1 MCLPTVCHEVPLAAS
16 AATKNTGYM
25 RMSEAMRRTGHAARA
40 TGGAVRSGGR
50 RTGGLVH
57 RVTGASGA
65 SRTGLSTLIEL
76 TAAGGAA
83 DAFVAVSLA
92 GTIFFSTSVDQA
104 RGKVVL
110 FLLVTMAPFAVLAPF
125 IGPAMDRMQQG
136 RRYLLAGTLLAR
148 GLLAWGMSAA
158 ITSPV
163 TLLPAAFGI
172 LVLQKAYGVAR
183 ASVTPRL
190 LPTEITL
197 VAANARSQLITL
209 TASMLGG
216 AVAAGIQASAGAAW
230 VLRAGTLIYLAAM
243 FLALR
248 LPDQVDVP
256 PAPAPAP
263 AADPSTASAAAA
275 TDAPRSAAPRARTA
289 PYPDEYDRRTA
300 PYQDDHDP
308 STAPYQDDDDRRTAR
323 RRGHDRRTPPPPAAY
338 DQGTARQPTAPDS
351 RTARQ
356 PDFHPN
362 DGGRYSRPPDT
373 GRGAYGPGSRDG
385 NTVPYEPAGLPPG
398 AAPGPNGD
406 SAGGATA
413 AGGATGR
420 ARGSR
425 FRLFSNVGPVVGE
438 AMRGNA
444 VLRAFSGYMVFFLAF
459 LLRTGHF
466 GVSHN
471 FALGALVAAAAAG
484 GLAAMAIGS
493 LIKAR
498 APVFILYA
506 MLTLAPIVTAA
517 GAWFFGLAAAITVAF
532 TAALAAGLAKL
543 SLDSTVQREIPE
555 EVRSSAFAVSETL
568 NQVSNVAG
576 SVAGVL
582 VSMLG
587 NGEVGLAIPAAGL
600 TAALVAMVARRR
612 RRVLAQ
618 RQEEYRSPDPRPR
631 RRPERRPRPARPRRP
646 G

>member
-1 MCLPTVCHEVPLAAS
+1 
-16 AATKNTGYM
+16 M

-256 PAPAPAP
+256 PAPAPVP
-263 AADPSTASAAAA
+263 AADPRTASAAAA

-289 PYPDEYDRRTA
+289 AYPDEYDRRTA
-300 PYQDDHDP
+300 PYQDDYDP
-308 STAPYQDDDDRRTAR
+308 RTAPYQDDDDRRTAR
-323 RRGHDRRTPPPPAAY
+323 RRGHDRRTAPPPTAY
-338 DQGTARQPTAPDS
+338 DQGTARPPTAPDS

-356 PDFHPN
+356 PDFDFYPN
-362 DGGRYSRPPDT
+362 DGGRYPRPPDT
-373 GRGAYGPGSRDG
+373 GRGAYPPGPRDG
-385 NTVPYEPAGLPPG
+385 NTVPYEPAALPPG
-398 AAPGPNGD
+398 ARPGPNGAA
-406 SAGGATA
+406 AGGATA
-413 AGGATGR
+413 AGGAAGR

-498 APVFILYA
+498 APVFILFA

-517 GAWFFGLAAAITVAF
+517 GAWFFGLVAAITVAF

-582 VSMLG
+582 VSMLD

-646 G
+646 A